1 MSDLITVDPA
11 RLSTVAMAT
20 LHVERGTS
28 ERLQSSGRLCT
39 VPYLAHGLKHLSP
52 AAVKPCAYQCTATVP
67 WPGSLPDYCC
77 TYVRVRAYAR
87 AAPDSFPNL
96 REILVDSFHIPH
108 IQFHVLHIPFQSMVQ
123 STPQTGVRVQA
134 PGCPDCA
141 LTLLCNAHSYG
152 FLKLI

>member
-1 MSDLITVDPA
+1 MSDLDLITVDPA

-52 AAVKPCAYQCTATVP
+52 AAVKPCAYQCTVP

-96 REILVDSFHIPH
+96 REILVDSFHILHSNFTFH
-108 IQFHVLHIPFQSMVQ
+108 IFNFMFYIFHSSPWSSPLLRPGSESRLQAVQ
-123 STPQTGVRVQA
+123 IV
-134 PGCPDCA
+134 
-141 LTLLCNAHSYG
+141 H
-152 FLKLI
+152 